1 MITFKSNFSTECISE
16 KRCIFTARLYLKESS
31 SISPSSWG
39 SFISSVKFVLV
50 HDLVQFDGYGSS
62 CLHNFVWS
70 KNCALNTF
78 MNYMYISLTVRNWVK
93 PMKITSVIAA
103 SVYVAG
109 LISIPNSLIKGHSW
123 GLWITIRAPVYI
135 SIFKNI

>member
-1 MITFKSNFSTECISE
+1 MYSW
-16 KRCIFTARLYLKESS
+16 KRCIFTARLYLKASS

-50 HDLVQFDGYGSS
+50 HDLVQLDGYGSS
-62 CLHNFVWS
+62 CLRNFVWS
-70 KNCALNTF
+70 KNCALKTF
-78 MNYMYISLTVRNWVK
+78 ISYIHIPLAVRNRVK
-93 PMKITSVIAA
+93 LMKITSVIAA

-123 GLWITIRAPVYI
+123 GLWITIRAPVYLF
-135 SIFKNI
+135 IFKNI